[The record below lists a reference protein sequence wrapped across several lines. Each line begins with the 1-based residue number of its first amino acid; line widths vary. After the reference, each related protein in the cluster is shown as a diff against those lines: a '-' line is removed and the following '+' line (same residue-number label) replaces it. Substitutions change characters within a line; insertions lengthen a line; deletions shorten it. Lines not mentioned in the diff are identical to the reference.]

1 MKSSCSD
8 VSAGAGLRCP
18 RQKQGACLSRADQH
32 VRGRTQTGALN
43 ILSQKALMGDR
54 SLLRSGTNATRSD
67 LTPLNDRRENPD
79 PILEPMILKKI
90 SRSIHMLLTC
100 EFAK

>member
-1 MKSSCSD
+1 
-8 VSAGAGLRCP
+8 
-18 RQKQGACLSRADQH
+18 
-32 VRGRTQTGALN
+32 
-43 ILSQKALMGDR
+43 MGDR